1 MSLQKVKVWLFFSL
15 LFLLILIGCS
25 KKNPVKRNPYV
36 PRIAKAYITTEY
48 DSVSVIDLGQFKR
61 IKKIPVG
68 EISVGIAI
76 TPDYNYA
83 YVTCRAPGE
92 VYKVKVNGDT
102 TVGSIKVGGYPGG
115 IVIPSDGKKA
125 YVANTGPD
133 SKSIAVINL
142 KADTVETTIG
152 LGESSP
158 SIALTPDDSKI
169 FVTQPA
175 ANAIWVI
182 DAQSYTVIDQ
192 IGLDTPA
199 YIAISRDG
207 SYAYVTSGNSN
218 YISQISLSTLTQTHS
233 FQVGDYPMGMVENPV
248 NGDLLV
254 PNRIP
259 NSYLGNIIALDSSFV
274 AQDTIR
280 VAGFPTAMAFSEDE
294 TSLWVTVGVSGGT
307 SLLYSIDPAD
317 YTTKGSLGIECGWP
331 MDLAVVPGE
340 SGGEPAQESP

>member
-1 MSLQKVKVWLFFSL
+1 MWEVS
-15 LFLLILIGCS
+15 IG
-25 KKNPVKRNPYV
+25 V
-36 PRIAKAYITTEY
+36 AT
-48 DSVSVIDLGQFKR
+48 
-61 IKKIPVG
+61 
-68 EISVGIAI
+68 

-83 YVTCRAPGE
+83 YVTCQAPGE

-115 IVIPSDGKKA
+115 IVIPSDGEKA
-125 YVANTGPD
+125 YVTNTGPD

-169 FVTQPA
+169 LVTQPA

-199 YIAISRDG
+199 YIAISRDE
-207 SYAYVTSGNSN
+207 SYAYVTSANSN

-233 FQVGDYPMGMVENPV
+233 FQVGDYPMGVVEDPL

-254 PNRIP
+254 ANRIP
-259 NSYLGNIIALDSSFV
+259 NSYSGNIIVLDSGFV
-274 AQDTIR
+274 AQDTIN
-280 VAGFPTAMAFSEDE
+280 VVGFPTAMAFSEDE
-294 TSLWVTVGVSGGT
+294 ASLWVTVGVSGGNAR
-307 SLLYSIDPAD
+307 LYSIDPAD
-317 YTTKGSLGIECGWP
+317 YTIRDWLIIECGWP
-331 MDLAVVPGE
+331 LDLAVVPGE
-340 SGGEPAQESP
+340 SGGKPAQEGP